1 MDEEHSP
8 FRNRGRREEEAA
20 AREAREE
27 REERERNKE
36 APIQVAD
43 PRTVRQLPRAA
54 TTAAAAVLSRDS
66 SIIRG

>member
-20 AREAREE
+20 AREA